1 MKFKNSYRHV
11 LYLQQYQ
18 NKMNFP
24 KYSQTKSIP
33 SKIQSLRMGL
43 DHFELEIESEASKIE
58 TVLQTKKGV
67 LYAAIPLVFSYVN
80 AT

>member
-1 MKFKNSYRHV
+1 
-11 LYLQQYQ
+11 
-18 NKMNFP
+18 
-24 KYSQTKSIP
+24 
-33 SKIQSLRMGL
+33 MGL

-80 AT
+80 ATWPERGSEGNLRFL

>member
-1 MKFKNSYRHV
+1 MSFLNSYRHV

-67 LYAAIPLVFSYVN
+67 LYAAIPSVFSYVN